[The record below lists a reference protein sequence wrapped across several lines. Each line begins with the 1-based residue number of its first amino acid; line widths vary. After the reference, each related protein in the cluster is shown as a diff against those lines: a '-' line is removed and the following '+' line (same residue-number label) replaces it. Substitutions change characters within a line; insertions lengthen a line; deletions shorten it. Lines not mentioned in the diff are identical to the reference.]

1 MNYFKTLL
9 VVLFLG
15 SGLFFITP
23 DHEAEAASKKTT
35 AIQKA
40 KKELRATEPYTRKIK
55 IYSRYTKTKK
65 GTEYVDLY
73 ESNSHNHHRV
83 ASYKF
88 IKKYGQN
95 RLYKYEDVE
104 AKFYLVKVYS
114 LSAGKN
120 SKALSN
126 NKAATLLNKIK
137 TEGKKGKTIK
147 TKNVKVGTSVQNVKK
162 QLGKPKKVTIPHSN
176 VAYSYPNSKIYLDSF
191 IGSNNWVVDPTGY
204 TRMIQI
210 YQPKNQFLTYGQIK
224 KKFGKAKLFYDH
236 SLGFHFIRY
245 EYGPYS
251 INFVSTRYYQ
261 FNYQATADIIELN
274 DRLKFNSYIIGYTR

>member
-1 MNYFKTLL
+1 MKFIKA
-9 VVLFLG
+9 VIIMFILG
-15 SGLFFITP
+15 TGIFFITP
-23 DHEAEAASKKTT
+23 EQKVDAASKKIT

-40 KKELRATEPYTRKIK
+40 KKELRATEPYTRQIK
-55 IYSRYTKTKK
+55 IYARYNKTKK
-65 GTEYVDLY
+65 GTEHVHLY

-95 RLYKYEDVE
+95 RLYKYDDLE
-104 AKFYLVKVYS
+104 AKYYLVKVYS

-126 NKAATLLNKIK
+126 KKAATLLNKIK
-137 TEGKKGKTIK
+137 TEGRKGKTIK
-147 TKNVKVGTSVQNVKK
+147 TKSLKVGTSVQNVKK
-162 QLGKPKKVTIPHSN
+162 QLGKPQKVTIPYTN
-176 VAYSYPNSKIYLDSF
+176 VAYIYPNSKVYLDSV
-191 IGSNNWVVDPTGY
+191 ITPNSWAVNPTGS

-224 KKFGKAKLFYDH
+224 KKFGKAKLFYDRT
-236 SLGFHFIRY
+236 LGLHFIRY

-251 INFVSTRYYQ
+251 INFASTRYNE
-261 FNYQATADIIELN
+261 FGYQATGDIIELN
-274 DRLKFNSYIIGYTR
+274 DRLKFNSYIIGYTK